1 MKKSFHI
8 VCLILLSGSLL
19 LFESCKIFRNNKA
32 DSDNGSREGSNFD
45 ALYLDA
51 CTQYNIGNY
60 NNAIKLFVKCSD
72 LKPEEASSYY
82 QLSRAYAKNSEN
94 PKAMQ
99 NASKAYELSPSNIWY
114 VLWYAELLKSNGN
127 SAEALKILEK
137 AFASNPEN
145 EQLLKLLDAIYIQKS
160 DGLKYRIDIWEK
172 HKKASKY
179 KLSTSLKLIDLYKRN
194 KDYKKAHIIYDEIK
208 QASPLKYQ
216 YFIEDA
222 NLYLEEND
230 ELNARINFD
239 KALAINPNNFQLNH
253 SLFKMAVAKNDFK
266 SAETYL
272 TQALNDPLTGTESK
286 LLLCAE
292 LNKKIKTDTSYG
304 RYLQIA
310 AFQLVKL
317 YPENPEVLLTAAD
330 FHNLNGRYELALFN
344 YKKVTELKPGLYE
357 AWTGALTVSDSL
369 GLFEEKLKLAEKA
382 LEFYP
387 AQAVI
392 YLRAAEACNSIKNA
406 VKAKEYALS
415 GLSFAFDDVIKSAL
429 LREMGRAFYLNSDYD
444 NAEKTLLAALAI
456 NSSDKQLYDYMGD
469 LFARQGKRDQAIE
482 SWKKARALG
491 LNSAILDQK
500 ILEGKNAE

>member
-8 VCLILLSGSLL
+8 VCLIFLSGSLL
-19 LFESCKIFRNNKA
+19 LFESCKIFRNNKSA
-32 DSDNGSREGSNFD
+32 SDNGSREGYSFD
-45 ALYLDA
+45 AMYLDA

-60 NNAIKLFVKCSD
+60 SNAIKLFVKCCD
-72 LKPEEASSYY
+72 LKPEEASSFY

-94 PKAMQ
+94 SKAMQ

-137 AFASNPEN
+137 AFASSPEN
-145 EQLLKLLDAIYIQKS
+145 EQLLKQLDAIYIQKS
-160 DGLKYRIDIWEK
+160 DGLKNRIDIWEK

-194 KDYKKAHIIYDEIK
+194 KDYKKAHAIYDEIK
-208 QASPLKYQ
+208 LASPLKYQ
-216 YFIEDA
+216 YFIDDA

-230 ELNARINFD
+230 ELNAKINFD

-253 SLFKMAVAKNDFK
+253 SLFKMAVAKNDLK
-266 SAETYL
+266 GAENYL
-272 TQALNDPLTGTESK
+272 TQALNDPLTGTDSK
-286 LLLCAE
+286 LLVCAE
-292 LNKKIKTDTSYG
+292 LNKKIKTDTSYR

-310 AFQLVKL
+310 AFQLGKL
-317 YPENPEVLLTAAD
+317 YPENPELLLTTAD
-330 FHNLNGRYELALFN
+330 FHNINRRFELALLN

-357 AWTGALTVSDSL
+357 AWTGALTVCDSL
-369 GLFEEKLKLAEKA
+369 GLSDEKLKLAEKA

-387 AQAVI
+387 TQAVI
-392 YLRAAEACNSIKNA
+392 YLRASEASNSLKNA
-406 VKAKEYALS
+406 AKAKEYALS
-415 GLSFAFDDVIKSAL
+415 GLSFAFDDMIKSAL
-429 LREMGRAFYLNSDYD
+429 LRELGRSFYLNSDFE

-456 NSSDKQLYDYMGD
+456 NNSDKQLFDYMGD
-469 LFARQGKRDQAIE
+469 LYARQGKKEQAIE
-482 SWKKARALG
+482 HWKKARALG
-491 LNSAILDQK
+491 LHSAMLDQK